1 LVELVPKGIGAPPP
15 EPILPTGPR
24 KETTGEKGQ
33 SSSYENRDTLKNQ
46 PDEDVFDYH
55 AASQPAIVDAT
66 TAAIM
71 PVGKAGIYESL
82 SPAPDG
88 RHVLVQIV
96 HKPYSYATTYDRFP
110 KEVEAGTG
118 RSLPRRH
125 AYQPR
130 RFRWPIAFLSTAF
143 QRAARFSW
151 RATDPATLVWAE
163 ALDSGDWNV
172 SVPLRDKIMLLKA
185 PFSASAIEIASI
197 EQRQLP
203 SGSEAAFRAE
213 IANDS
218 NSQMAIAEM
227 GEVRYHQQPWSEAA
241 EQLAKSKTTTPELL
255 YMLSDSYFRLEKV
268 AGADLAAEAAAAYG
282 RKKPELIKQLNELL
296 IRNG

>member
-1 LVELVPKGIGAPPP
+1 MVELVPKGIGAPPP

-110 KEVEAGTG
+110 KEVEAWDGAEPPTSP
-118 RSLPRRH
+118 RIPAASLPLADRV
-125 AYQPR
+125 
-130 RFRWPIAFLSTAF
+130 PIHGVPEGRAIFLACH
-143 QRAARFSW
+143 R
-151 RATDPATLVWAE
+151 
-163 ALDSGDWNV
+163 SGN
-172 SVPLRDKIMLLKA
+172 SGLGG
-185 PFSASAIEIASI
+185 SA
-197 EQRQLP
+197 
-203 SGSEAAFRAE
+203 G
-213 IANDS
+213 
-218 NSQMAIAEM
+218 
-227 GEVRYHQQPWSEAA
+227 
-241 EQLAKSKTTTPELL
+241 
-255 YMLSDSYFRLEKV
+255 
-268 AGADLAAEAAAAYG
+268 
-282 RKKPELIKQLNELL
+282 
-296 IRNG
+296 